1 MRYLDNDL
9 VHEHA
14 SGRGNSS
21 GLTYAASVTNECG
34 KRAGEGSRAT
44 VAVLLHPGS
53 VSRLSG
59 YYSAGVWVFGQQRSR
74 GGAAGPAVGNQPWST
89 DRVEWG
95 RGWALPS
102 DFTAGGRIC
111 LGRVLCSNWPAGP
124 QSAQLGQRD
133 TPSPTCAFG
142 AQSPSCDGPLVWQTF
157 RGKVEIFLATV
168 ILLQVTT
175 RAILQLGMT
184 RFRNTTT
191 ALIYNRFNRPWLVRI
206 RSLRR
211 RRLRRRH
218 G

>member
-74 GGAAGPAVGNQPWST
+74 GGAAGPAVGNQPFST
-89 DRVEWG
+89 DRVEWS
-95 RGWALPS
+95 RRWTLPS
-102 DFTAGGRIC
+102 DPTAGGRIC
-111 LGRVLCSNWPAGP
+111 LGRVLCSELACWTTERATGPA
-124 QSAQLGQRD
+124 RY
-133 TPSPTCAFG
+133 
-142 AQSPSCDGPLVWQTF
+142 
-157 RGKVEIFLATV
+157 
-168 ILLQVTT
+168 
-175 RAILQLGMT
+175 
-184 RFRNTTT
+184 
-191 ALIYNRFNRPWLVRI
+191 ALTDL
-206 RSLRR
+206 
-211 RRLRRRH
+211 RLRGSVPELRWTFSLGDIPRQGRDISWRR
-218 G
+218 